1 MLPRNKIIL
10 CLIVNGGVLLLV
22 SILISIFAE
31 ESDYW
36 RFGWSDNL
44 SIIGV
49 KINSM
54 ATYLALLMTLGIIN
68 IARVIVEELG
78 MPVLQFSIYNPDK
91 KIITEFTKNELNFY
105 GNAMFLV
112 SNLRNLLMTV
122 VAVTQIDIAVW
133 ALLCSEITT
142 FATVRMLL
150 NEKTFRKD
158 EPETEELTNFNDSV

>member
-1 MLPRNKIIL
+1 MISRHKILL
-10 CLIVNGGVLLLV
+10 CLAVNGGVLLMV
-22 SILISIFAE
+22 SILIGIFAE

-36 RFGWSDNL
+36 RFGWSETL

-49 KINSM
+49 KIDT
-54 ATYLALLMTLGIIN
+54 AVKYLVLLGTLGIIN

-91 KIITEFTKNELNFY
+91 KIISEFTKNELNFF
-105 GNAMFLV
+105 GNAMFFV

-142 FATVRMLL
+142 FGTVRMLL
-150 NEKTFRKD
+150 NEKKFVSSD
-158 EPETEELTNFNDSV
+158 ESEELVNFDDSE

>member
-1 MLPRNKIIL
+1 MIPRNKIIL
-10 CLIVNGGVLLLV
+10 CLVVNGGVLLFV
-22 SILISIFAE
+22 SILIGVFAE

-36 RFGWSDNL
+36 RFGWSDTL

-49 KINSM
+49 KINS
-54 ATYLALLMTLGIIN
+54 AVKYFVLLGTLGVIN

-78 MPVLQFSIYNPDK
+78 MPILQFSIYNPDK
-91 KIITEFTKNELNFY
+91 KIIKEFSKNELNFY

-133 ALLCSEITT
+133 ALLCSEITA
-142 FATVRMLL
+142 FASVRMLL
-150 NEKTFRKD
+150 NEKTFVSMNSD
-158 EPETEELTNFNDSV
+158 ENVELTKIDDM

>member
-22 SILISIFAE
+22 SILIGAFAE

-36 RFGWSDNL
+36 RFGWSDTL
-44 SIIGV
+44 SVIGV
-49 KINSM
+49 KIDN
-54 ATYLALLMTLGIIN
+54 AAKYFILLGILGIIN
-68 IARVIVEELG
+68 VARVIVEELG

-91 KIITEFTKNELNFY
+91 KVITEFTKNELNFF

-133 ALLCSEITT
+133 ALLCSEITA
-142 FATVRMLL
+142 FASVRMLL
-150 NEKTFRKD
+150 NEKKFTPVG
-158 EPETEELTNFNDSV
+158 PESEELTNFNE

>member
-1 MLPRNKIIL
+1 MISRHKILL
-10 CLIVNGGVLLLV
+10 CLAVNGGVLLMV
-22 SILISIFAE
+22 SILVGIFAE

-36 RFGWSDNL
+36 RFGWSETL

-49 KINSM
+49 KIDT
-54 ATYLALLMTLGIIN
+54 AVKYLVLLGTLGVIN

-91 KIITEFTKNELNFY
+91 KIISEFTKNELNFF

-142 FATVRMLL
+142 FGTVRMLL
-150 NEKTFRKD
+150 NEKKFVSSD
-158 EPETEELTNFNDSV
+158 ESEELVNFDNSE